1 MGALSPVHWA
11 IIAGVVLLMFGSK
24 RLPDAARAVG
34 QSMRILRAETSQL
47 HTEKVS
53 TEKTATEQA
62 VPRPSEAE

>member
-1 MGALSPVHWA
+1 
-11 IIAGVVLLMFGSK
+11 MFGSK

-62 VPRPSEAE
+62 VPRESAAE